1 MPRSSAWIC
10 ARTRFRRTHGSGRAT
25 MNEHATRRDKPNEQ
39 PREFGLAGTISVAK
53 SVNADFGAGTIDV
66 ERRIAFVAKVAV
78 RSANLV
84 RPRARRDAL
93 AKRERGQ
100 TGAIAGHRASD
111 VAVVMQADGAG
122 HAHVLRAVLTAQERR
137 RLARNAAVF
146 HPNLPHRTR
155 ARLAAWNACSID
167 AHFHRAHA
175 VVGDDARF
183 DDLGA
188 DAEHHVAS
196 ISKRAISVCRARRR
210 AFTRDAFVP
219 ERALCLIGTLISRCC
234 A

>member
-10 ARTRFRRTHGSGRAT
+10 VRTRFRRTHGSGRAT
-25 MNEHATRRDKPNEQ
+25 TNENATRRDKPNERA
-39 PREFGLAGTISVAK
+39 REFGLAGTVSVAE
-53 SVNADFGAGTIDV
+53 SVNADFGARTIDV
-66 ERRIAFVAKVAV
+66 ERRIAFVTKVAIG
-78 RSANLV
+78 SANLV
-84 RPRARRDAL
+84 RSRARRDGF

-111 VAVVMQADGAG
+111 VAVVVQADGAG
-122 HAHVLRAVLTAQERR
+122 HAHVLHAVLTAQEGR
-137 RLARNAAVF
+137 RLAGNAAVF

-155 ARLAAWNACSID
+155 ARLAARNTCSID

-183 DDLGA
+183 DDLRA

-196 ISKRAISVCRARRR
+196 ISKRAIRVCRARRR

-219 ERALCLIGTLISRCC
+219 ERALCLIGTLIVRCG